1 MTVTAIVCKNK
12 SGIIGDGNAL
22 CTKNFIA
29 DLSFFYY
36 NVIGSTI
43 IIGNKTFQGIK
54 NFKKRNITDIA
65 KKIYVISR
73 THYENYKNVEFISM
87 EEIKELIVYN
97 KSLNFLICGGKSIYE
112 QLEEYIDVY
121 LISEYNDLPI
131 EINSPVTLELPELI
145 KVKSLISGVSGEYTF
160 EIAMYKKR
168 KFMNMNF

>member
-12 SGIIGDGNAL
+12 SGVIGNGDSL
-22 CTKNFIA
+22 CTRNFIA

-87 EEIKELIVYN
+87 EEIKGLIVN
-97 KSLNFLICGGKSIYE
+97 NEILNFLICGGKSIYE

-121 LISEYNDLPI
+121 LITEYHLPI

-145 KVKSLISGVSGEYTF
+145 KVKSLISGVSGGYTF
-160 EIAMYKKR
+160 EIAMYKK
-168 KFMNMNF
+168 KDL

>member
-12 SGIIGDGNAL
+12 SGVIGNGGAL

-36 NVIGSTI
+36 NVIGSTV

-87 EEIKELIVYN
+87 EECKGLIKCN
-97 KSLNFLICGGKSIYE
+97 NNFLICGGKSIYE
-112 QLEEYIDVY
+112 QLEEYIEIY
-121 LISEYNDLPI
+121 LITEYHNNLPI
-131 EINSPVTLELPELI
+131 ETPVTLELPELI

-160 EIAMYKKR
+160 EIAMYKK
-168 KFMNMNF
+168 KDL

>member
-1 MTVTAIVCKNK
+1 MTVTAIICKNK
-12 SGIIGDGNAL
+12 SGVIGNGDAL

-54 NFKKRNITDIA
+54 DFKKRNITDIA

-87 EEIKELIVYN
+87 EEIKELITCN
-97 KSLNFLICGGKSIYE
+97 NNFLICGGKSIYE

-121 LISEYNDLPI
+121 LITEYHNNLPI
-131 EINSPVTLELPELI
+131 ETPVTLELPELI

-160 EIAMYKKR
+160 EIGMYKKG
-168 KFMNMNF
+168 NS

>member
-12 SGIIGDGNAL
+12 SGIIGNGDSL

-54 NFKKRNITDIA
+54 DFKKRNITDIA

-87 EEIKELIVYN
+87 EEIKGLITCN

-112 QLEEYIDVY
+112 QLEEYIDIY
-121 LISEYNDLPI
+121 LITEYHNNLPI
-131 EINSPVTLELPELI
+131 EINSPITLELPELI
-145 KVKSLISGVSGEYTF
+145 KVKSLISGISGEYTF

-168 KFMNMNF
+168 TSCS

>member
-12 SGIIGDGNAL
+12 SGVIGNGDSL

-54 NFKKRNITDIA
+54 DFKKRNITDIA

-73 THYENYKNVEFISM
+73 SHNENYKNVEFISM
-87 EEIKELIVYN
+87 EKCKELITHN
-97 KSLNFLICGGKSIYE
+97 EHLNFLICGGKSIYE

-121 LISEYNDLPI
+121 LITEYHNDLPI
-131 EINSPVTLELPELI
+131 EKPVTLELPELI

-168 KFMNMNF
+168 KL

>member
-12 SGIIGDGNAL
+12 SGVIGNGDAL

-87 EEIKELIVYN
+87 EECKELIVN
-97 KSLNFLICGGKSIYE
+97 NELPLDFLICGGKSIYE
-112 QLEEYIDVY
+112 QLEEYIDIY
-121 LISEYNDLPI
+121 LITEYHNNLPI
-131 EINSPVTLELPELI
+131 ESPVTLELPELI

-168 KFMNMNF
+168 NLRIL